1 MGIRVSNLK
10 WTYDI
15 DLGLW
20 GVLKEV
26 TYFREGA
33 DFLDYCLF
41 RLSIV

>member
-1 MGIRVSNLK
+1 M
-10 WTYDI
+10 DHI

-33 DFLDYCLF
+33 EFFGLLLVSLVDSMI
-41 RLSIV
+41 RSV